1 MKKFFILLFTALAVS
16 QVSQAQIFAQWLFD
30 RGNDNNPASGTIS
43 PNIGSG
49 TLTTAGGSTYVFAT
63 GTPNGTSDNS
73 SLYSTNYP
81 AQGKASGTAGI
92 EVAVNTTGKSNIS
105 VYWWQLNG
113 AAASR
118 YTQFQYSVD
127 GGSSWKIADL
137 TKISITGTTSLID
150 PADNAFL
157 ANTYEVW
164 YYRVLDLSTLTEVNN
179 NAGFRF
185 RIVTIF
191 SPFSVNKSYY
201 EATSGQGGIYL
212 PSGRTLFDEVTV
224 REGSALPV
232 KLGNFT
238 GSVINNIPQ
247 LNWQTYNETNFSHF
261 SIERSANAV
270 DFTEVG
276 KVLSAGKSTGD
287 AYNFKDISK
296 ASGINYYR
304 LRIVDKDGS
313 FSYSPTVLLNV
324 KNTSTSF
331 ALYPNPVQ
339 NSFVLNHAKAL
350 PGASLQVVTPDG
362 KRLAKYAVTTGS
374 TQTGGSVSGFKT
386 GIYYAVFINGN
397 NQKQTIKFVKK

>member
-1 MKKFFILLFTALAVS
+1 MKKCFILFAALGLS
-16 QVSQAQIFAQWLFD
+16 QLSHAQIFAQWLFD

-49 TLTTAGGSTYVFAT
+49 TLSAAGGTNTVFAS
-63 GTPNGTSDNS
+63 GIPNGTSDNS
-73 SLYSTNYP
+73 SLYTANYP

-105 VYWWQLNG
+105 VYWWQLN
-113 AAASR
+113 AASASR
-118 YTQFQYSVD
+118 YTQFQYSID

-164 YYRVLDLSTLTEVNN
+164 YYRVLDLSSLAEVNN

-185 RIVTIF
+185 RIVTVF
-191 SPFSVNKSYY
+191 SPFSLNGSYY
-201 EATSGQGGIYL
+201 ESTAGQGGTYL
-212 PSGRTLFDEVTV
+212 PAGRTLFDEVTV

-238 GSVINNIPQ
+238 GSVIGTIPQ

-270 DFTEVG
+270 DYAEVG
-276 KVLSAGKSTGD
+276 KVISAGKSSGD
-287 AYNFKDISK
+287 AYIFKDISK
-296 ASGINYYR
+296 TSGINYYR

-374 TQTGGSVSGFKT
+374 TQTSGSVSGFKT
-386 GIYYAVFINGN
+386 GVYYAVFVNGN
-397 NQKQTIKFVKK
+397 NQKQTIKFLKK